1 MCVEMMLCDFCIH
14 HSEYSSTCT
23 PFITK
28 DYERIYFIVLTFDD
42 PANETSVIAGLPSI
56 SDDIT
61 SHHITSLDN
70 ESFNSI
76 NKIIYHTYTL
86 ELSFAFRN
94 ANINVKQTRGDL
106 TVRAQ
111 PCSILPKVKSQR

>member
-1 MCVEMMLCDFCIH
+1 M
-14 HSEYSSTCT
+14 
-23 PFITK
+23 
-28 DYERIYFIVLTFDD
+28 LTFDD
-42 PANETSVIAGLPSI
+42 PVNETSVIAGLPSI
-56 SDDIT
+56 SDD
-61 SHHITSLDN
+61 ITSLDN

-111 PCSILPKVKSQR
+111 PCSILPKVKSQH